1 MVIWPEVADT
11 AVKVGLGAF
20 ISAVATHRL
29 TRLQLRSQLSR
40 ESALQIQQDNA
51 RILDLVTALRKAL
64 YRFNEAA
71 GDYCVNRAEATLE
84 PGMEQGL
91 EGARVGLEQA
101 LLDLVEAHTRLS
113 LRNEAAALALEN
125 FRVAADAYFREVW
138 NQREQLGDE
147 ELSEAWSRLEPP
159 LALLFQTLKTALSQ
173 HIEA

>member
-29 TRLQLRSQLSR
+29 TRLQLRSQLRR
-40 ESALQIQQDNA
+40 ESALQVQQDNA
-51 RILDLVTALRKAL
+51 RILDLITALRKAL

-71 GDYCVNRAEATLE
+71 GDYCVNRAETTLE

-113 LRNEAAALALEN
+113 LRDENAAQALEAY
-125 FRVAADAYFREVW
+125 RVAADTFFREVW

-147 ELSEAWSRLEPP
+147 EIAEAWARLDSPQ
-159 LALLFQTLKTALSQ
+159 ALLFQTLKTALPLQ
-173 HIEA
+173 MET